1 MARVERWIVA
11 PGEERIRL
19 DQYLTARLKDQSRSQ
34 IQTWIRMGLARVNGA
49 EAKTGYLVRQNDE
62 IVLQIPESRPLKL
75 EPEDIP
81 LTILYEDDDL
91 AVLDK
96 PAGIVCHSGAGVRSG
111 TLVNA
116 LLFHMKTL
124 PAGDPLRPG
133 IVHRLDKLTSGLLV
147 VAKNDRTLRALA
159 EQFKNREVKK
169 EYLALVYG
177 RPKPSNGTI
186 DMPLGRD
193 PVDRKKIS
201 VRAHRARSAVTH
213 YEISRKFEKFTL
225 LRVRIETGRT
235 HQIRVHLSQI
245 GHPVVGDTLY
255 GGNRAKSLPAELR
268 RPVEALN
275 RHFLHACSLA
285 FKHPQ
290 SGSFLSFSASLPHEL
305 ESFLALL

>member
-1 MARVERWIVA
+1 MARVERRIVSA
-11 PGEERIRL
+11 GEEKQRL
-19 DQYLTARLKDQSRSQ
+19 DQYLTAVFKDQSRSR
-34 IQTWIRMGLARVNGA
+34 IQAWIRKGLARVNGT
-49 EAKTGYLVRQNDE
+49 EAKTGYLLRQNDE
-62 IVLQIPESRPLKL
+62 ITVQIPEPQPLQL
-75 EPEDIP
+75 QPEDIP
-81 LTILYEDDDL
+81 LTILFEDDDL
-91 AVLDK
+91 AVIDK
-96 PAGIVCHSGAGVRSG
+96 PAGIVCHSGAGIQSG

-116 LLFHMKTL
+116 LLFRMKTL

-147 VAKNDRTLRALA
+147 VAKNDQSLRALA
-159 EQFKNREVKK
+159 SQFKNREVKK

-177 RPKPSNGTI
+177 KPMPSKGTI

-213 YEISRKFEKFTL
+213 YEIFREYKMFSL
-225 LRVRIETGRT
+225 LRARIETGRT

-255 GGNRAKSLPAELR
+255 GGNRAKNLPIEMQRA
-268 RPVEALN
+268 VEDLN
-275 RHFLHACSLA
+275 RHFLHACSLS

-290 SGSFLSFSASLPHEL
+290 SGSILSFSSPLPQEL